1 MRTLGVATRRSA
13 GKYAWSP
20 TIQGTSACVG
30 SISNGPTP
38 MDDTNTAFLALDEA
52 RHKPIL
58 MIRSVLVALL
68 AVVVLVACEEAAPKP
83 ATSTPPPAS
92 APAPASEPESPEPPA
107 TPPPVAPSQPQSP
120 PTAAPPGVTPP
131 PATPPSAPQGAE
143 PAAPW
148 PSFSGS
154 TTLSRS
160 AEKGVA
166 FSLTLPKATG
176 GQGSLRYEFSCSSC
190 RSNGLQYAN
199 HVISGTP
206 TIAGVSIYAQ
216 YWAVDERGYWT
227 IPWIQILVNVAAAP
241 LPQPATANFVINMSG
256 SRYRT
261 LEYLGT
267 SQHDF
272 SVRWSS
278 TPSELLGKKFAVSV
292 GVIGSQLNIGAGRM
306 CSAIT
311 LDEYR
316 LTAFSTTGG
325 RLTAICRSGV
335 PSTSDWTAF
344 WTGLNNKS
352 FTCNGATANCLER
365 S

>member
-154 TTLSRS
+154 TTLSLS

-190 RSNGLQYAN
+190 RSNGLQYAP
-199 HVISGTP
+199 IMSSAERQRPLGCP
-206 TIAGVSIYAQ
+206 SI
-216 YWAVDERGYWT
+216 
-227 IPWIQILVNVAAAP
+227 
-241 LPQPATANFVINMSG
+241 
-256 SRYRT
+256 
-261 LEYLGT
+261 
-267 SQHDF
+267 
-272 SVRWSS
+272 
-278 TPSELLGKKFAVSV
+278 PSELLGKKFAVSV

>member
-1 MRTLGVATRRSA
+1 
-13 GKYAWSP
+13 
-20 TIQGTSACVG
+20 
-30 SISNGPTP
+30 
-38 MDDTNTAFLALDEA
+38 
-52 RHKPIL
+52 
-58 MIRSVLVALL
+58 MIRSVLVALI
-68 AVVVLVACEEAAPKP
+68 AAVVLVACEEAAPKP
-83 ATSTPPPAS
+83 TTSTPPPAS
-92 APAPASEPESPEPPA
+92 APAPASEPDSPEPPA
-107 TPPPVAPSQPQSP
+107 APPPAAPSQPQSP
-120 PTAAPPGVTPP
+120 PSAPPGVTPP
-131 PATPPSAPQGAE
+131 PATPPSAPQGSE
-143 PAAPW
+143 PEAPW

-154 TTLSRS
+154 TILNRS

-176 GQGSLRYEFSCSSC
+176 GQGALRYEFSCRSC
-190 RSNGLQYAN
+190 SSNGLQYAN

-206 TIAGVSIYAQ
+206 TTAGVSIYAQ

-241 LPQPATANFVINMSG
+241 LPQPATVNIVISMSG

-278 TPSELLGKKFAVSV
+278 TPSDLLGKKFAVSV
-292 GVIGSQLNIGAGRM
+292 GGIRNQFNIGAGRM

-311 LDEYR
+311 LNEYR
-316 LTAFSTTGG
+316 LTAFSTSGG

-344 WTGLNNKS
+344 WNGLNNKS
-352 FTCNGATANCLER
+352 FTCNGATGNCLER

>member
-1 MRTLGVATRRSA
+1 MSGPPRGIQQPIVRTLGVATRRSA

-38 MDDTNTAFLALDEA
+38 MDDTNTTFLALDEA

-107 TPPPVAPSQPQSP
+107 APPPGAPSQPQSP
-120 PTAAPPGVTPP
+120 PPAPPGVTPP
-131 PATPPSAPQGAE
+131 PAAPPSAPQGAE
-143 PAAPW
+143 PAAPR

-154 TTLSRS
+154 TTLSRG
-160 AEKGVA
+160 AEKGVT

-190 RSNGLQYAN
+190 SSNGLQYAN

-206 TIAGVSIYAQ
+206 T
-216 YWAVDERGYWT
+216 
-227 IPWIQILVNVAAAP
+227 
-241 LPQPATANFVINMSG
+241 TA
-256 SRYRT
+256 
-261 LEYLGT
+261 
-267 SQHDF
+267 
-272 SVRWSS
+272 
-278 TPSELLGKKFAVSV
+278 
-292 GVIGSQLNIGAGRM
+292 
-306 CSAIT
+306 
-311 LDEYR
+311 
-316 LTAFSTTGG
+316 
-325 RLTAICRSGV
+325 GV

-352 FTCNGATANCLER
+352 FTCNGATGNCLER